1 VLLTFSPPAVTAYEA
16 SLSFVVN
23 GLWNVEVKV
32 CCEGRPQPQ
41 PQPQPQALAPAL
53 ALTLTKVRGEGCE
66 LKLELVE
73 PQQQQLALGAVP
85 VYQQA
90 GSTYIC
96 MMGGICMAGWLY
108 LYIYI

>member
-1 VLLTFSPPAVTAYEA
+1 
-16 SLSFVVN
+16 
-23 GLWNVEVKV
+23 
-32 CCEGRPQPQ
+32 
-41 PQPQPQALAPAL
+41 
-53 ALTLTKVRGEGCE
+53 VRGEGCE

-73 PQQQQLALGAVP
+73 PQQQQLALGAVS

-108 LYIYI
+108 LYIYIYRYTMGGCTYMAVPVYQRAGYT

>member
-1 VLLTFSPPAVTAYEA
+1 
-16 SLSFVVN
+16 
-23 GLWNVEVKV
+23 
-32 CCEGRPQPQ
+32 
-41 PQPQPQALAPAL
+41 
-53 ALTLTKVRGEGCE
+53 VRGEGCE

-73 PQQQQLALGAVP
+73 PPQQQLALGAVP